1 MTIAESTKQNRAMI
15 VRNDPGM
22 LELLSRSLE
31 SGGYNIIIAAD
42 EDEAMA
48 LLDKVTPDIVIL
60 DTVTSD
66 AHSLHI
72 LDTLKNKSNAPVII
86 LTADNEIETLQA
98 MFAHGADDFI
108 RKPFTTLTFLAR
120 LQAKL
125 RRHQKTWGPMALHT
139 AN

>member
-1 MTIAESTKQNRAMI
+1 MIAESIKQNRAMI

-22 LELLSRSLE
+22 LEMLSGSLE

-42 EDEAMA
+42 EDEAMD

-72 LDTLKNKSNAPVII
+72 LDSLKNKSDVPVII
-86 LTADNEIETLQA
+86 LTGDNEIETLQM
-98 MFAHGADDFI
+98 MFAHGADDLI

-120 LQAKL
+120 LRAKL
-125 RRHQKTWGPMALHT
+125 RRCRKTPGLMVPYLE
-139 AN
+139 N

>member
-1 MTIAESTKQNRAMI
+1 MI

-22 LELLSRSLE
+22 LELLSSSLE

-48 LLDKVTPDIVIL
+48 LLDKVAPDIVIL

-72 LDTLKNKSNAPVII
+72 LDSLKNKSNAPVII
-86 LTADNEIETLQA
+86 VTADNEIETLQI
-98 MFAHGADDFI
+98 MFEHGADDFI
-108 RKPFTTLTFLAR
+108 RKPFSTLTFLAH
-120 LQAKL
+120 LHAKL
-125 RRHQKTWGPMALHT
+125 RRCRKTPALAGHHIE
-139 AN
+139 N